1 MARLVTMSA
10 KPDFRHIESC
20 LAVTD
25 DVIQEALAAARSMA
39 EPTPRMKCLALIE
52 RMAEVAKPG
61 RAAPKILVVLAHMAL
76 KDWLDG
82 LLRVRLIGDPEVTVL
97 ELTVDDGLSS
107 ERIMGPVRIDVPFD
121 EFRRSLEMRPEFVL
135 PLVVEGELE
144 ERRVELATAPQSRHN
159 TVPPAMSVVAES
171 LIPMVGEQGREL
183 PPIVSRIPE
192 SLPKDTPP
200 QKPAKE
206 PAVKQPGTPQP
217 PPRRQPRQEGVARL
231 QPGAR
236 RPPPPRRAPLP
247 PPRMPTPAPLRPAKA
262 PAAETAVAAQPER
275 QVESQPGSVIAPPE
289 EPTPKPEL
297 VIAPPEAP
305 EPAVPE
311 PSAPRASEPTPTGQ
325 PGEPQRRFKPVSL
338 PPHMKEALSSIKKK
352 S

>member
-1 MARLVTMSA
+1 MSA

-61 RAAPKILVVLAHMAL
+61 RAAPKILVVLAHVAL

-82 LLRVRLIGDPEVTVL
+82 LLRVRLIGDPDVTVL

-107 ERIMGPVRIDVPFD
+107 ERIMGPVRIDVPFE

-171 LIPMVGEQGREL
+171 LIPMVGEHGREL

-192 SLPKDTPP
+192 SLAKDR
-200 QKPAKE
+200 PAPE
-206 PAVKQPGTPQP
+206 PAEEPEAKKAGPPGP
-217 PPRRQPRQEGVARL
+217 PPRRPPAQK
-231 QPGAR
+231 GAAKLPSEAK
-236 RPPPPRRAPLP
+236 RPPPPRRAPPPP
-247 PPRMPTPAPLRPAKA
+247 PPRMPTPAPPKPAEGSTDK
-262 PAAETAVAAQPER
+262 PAAAAQP
-275 QVESQPGSVIAPPE
+275 QDPVEDQPV
-289 EPTPKPEL
+289 L
-297 VIAPPEAP
+297 VIAPPNEPIPEPDLVIALPEAP
-305 EPAVPE
+305 EAPAPAPEEPE
-311 PSAPRASEPTPTGQ
+311 P
-325 PGEPQRRFKPVSL
+325 RRFKPVSL

>member
-1 MARLVTMSA
+1 MSA

-25 DVIQEALAAARSMA
+25 DVIQDALAAARSMA
-39 EPTPRMKCLALIE
+39 DPTPRMKCLALIE

-61 RAAPKILVVLAHMAL
+61 RAAPKILVVLAHVAL

-121 EFRRSLEMRPEFVL
+121 EFRRSLELRPEFVL

-144 ERRVELATAPQSRHN
+144 ERRVELATAPRSRHD

-171 LIPMVGEQGREL
+171 LIPMVGQHGREL

-192 SLPKDTPP
+192 SLTEDAPPPEPNQGPAPKKPGPP
-200 QKPAKE
+200 
-206 PAVKQPGTPQP
+206 GP
-217 PPRRQPRQEGVARL
+217 PPRRPAGQAGAAKLPL
-231 QPGAR
+231 GAR
-236 RPPPPRRAPLP
+236 RPPPRRRAPPPP
-247 PPRMPTPAPLRPAKA
+247 PPRMPTPSPPKPAEASAKK
-262 PAAETAVAAQPER
+262 PAAAAQPEGEVR
-275 QVESQPGSVIAPPE
+275 EQ
-289 EPTPKPEL
+289 PEL
-297 VIAPPEAP
+297 VIAPPEEPIAELVIAP
-305 EPAVPE
+305 TRNRQNRRPRRRLN
-311 PSAPRASEPTPTGQ
+311 PSRNPHRKSLSRAASSPLACRPT
-325 PGEPQRRFKPVSL
+325 
-338 PPHMKEALSSIKKK
+338 
-352 S
+352 